1 MINIYNI
8 AYDDD
13 WAKYF
18 DLIEKEIKERAVKKI
33 KKILEFPEKRHLK
46 KGANFFVAEVGQYR
60 ILYRVFEENNEVRFY
75 FIGNHKQYVKW
86 YLMQ

>member
-18 DLIEKEIKERAVKKI
+18 DLLEKEIKERAVKKI